1 MAGPP
6 TCLQSGSM
14 VSWPIGVWLQYL
26 LSWDVPHTISE
37 CFQDSDC
44 FIDGAARHSVAQD
57 RFFGVPPMFFVVQ
70 VCGFVVSFHL
80 VEVKL
85 VQGSRAG

>member
-1 MAGPP
+1 MPAHFYLENSWSLCSLGPD
-6 TCLQSGSM
+6 LE
-14 VSWPIGVWLQYL
+14 
-26 LSWDVPHTISE
+26 D
-37 CFQDSDC
+37 

-57 RFFGVPPMFFVVQ
+57 RLFGVSPMFFVVQ

-85 VQGSRAG
+85 VQGAPVDVLQVISGRSPFY